1 MTTTPVKAPTR
12 LTLAEELL
20 LIALDDETGSVMHLP
35 PLSLELGLAAALV
48 GELAMEGRIDTDLNR
63 LFVTSKVATND
74 PILDETL
81 ADIVTETKELPTEAW
96 LRRIAEE
103 GPVLR
108 ERITQRLVD
117 RGVLQSVE
125 KRLLWVFRTR
135 VYPPTSGIEES
146 EVKSRIMTL
155 LNNDDI
161 PSARDALLVGV
172 LRATGMFDVLLST
185 PEHERLRARIDQL
198 ADLEEIGRSLNHTVA
213 VLQMALAAA
222 YVGPM

>member
-1 MTTTPVKAPTR
+1 MSTSSNR
-12 LTLAEELL
+12 LTLAEELM
-20 LIALDDETGSVMHLP
+20 LIALDDESGAPVSMP
-35 PLSLELGLAAALV
+35 PMALELGLAAALI
-48 GELAMEGRIDTDLNR
+48 GELTLEGRLDTDSDK
-63 LFVTSKVATND
+63 LFVTSQETVGD
-74 PILDETL
+74 SLLDEML
-81 ADIVTETKELPTEAW
+81 ADVLAESKQLPTDTW
-96 LRRIAEE
+96 LRRVAEA

-108 ERITQRLVD
+108 ERISRRLVQ
-117 RGVLQSVE
+117 RGVLKEVE
-125 KRLLWVFRTR
+125 KRLLWVFKTR

-185 PEHERLRARIDQL
+185 PEHERLRSRIDQL